1 MFKNN
6 LINAGS
12 KKVLWYQFC
21 LFVCLDALNINSV
34 GKTQFMANRLQQ
46 DFKFV
51 FVKDNAC
58 KSFKSLRWNDKQLQ
72 SMSLCILPL
81 NHQQLVTHHNFK
93 CFQWIRC
100 CHMHLWA
107 PHDIFANYGC
117 PHKNDNKI
125 KTCYC
130 KAPSLQ
136 HFWICVFLIMWRCA
150 SLYVTIFNQ
159 GCKIILAV
167 ALLLSHGKC

>member
-6 LINAGS
+6 LINAES

-58 KSFKSLRWNDKQLQ
+58 KSFKSLR
-72 SMSLCILPL
+72 
-81 NHQQLVTHHNFK
+81 
-93 CFQWIRC
+93 
-100 CHMHLWA
+100 
-107 PHDIFANYGC
+107 
-117 PHKNDNKI
+117 
-125 KTCYC
+125 
-130 KAPSLQ
+130 
-136 HFWICVFLIMWRCA
+136 
-150 SLYVTIFNQ
+150 
-159 GCKIILAV
+159 
-167 ALLLSHGKC
+167 

>member
-6 LINAGS
+6 LITAES
-12 KKVLWYQFC
+12 KKVLWYTI
-21 LFVCLDALNINSV
+21 LFVCLDALNIKSV
-34 GKTQFMANRLQQ
+34 GKTQFTTNGLQ

-58 KSFKSLRWNDKQLQ
+58 KSFKSLCKMINNYNHV
-72 SMSLCILPL
+72 SLCVLPL
-81 NHQQLVTHHNFK
+81 NCQQLVTHHNLK
-93 CFQWIRC
+93 CFQWIR

-107 PHDIFANYGC
+107 PHDIFAQLWC

-130 KAPSLQ
+130 KALSLQ
-136 HFWICVFLIMWRCA
+136 HSWICVLPIMWRCA
-150 SLYVTIFNQ
+150 SFHVTIFNQ
-159 GCKIILAV
+159 GCKLICL
-167 ALLLSHGKC
+167 